1 MSLPIQSPP
10 AESLSQRM
18 DHVEVYP
25 ASLAQRRLWFLEQ
38 LQGETSVYNVDVG
51 LWLYGP
57 LNLAALQSSLQEVVN
72 RHESLRTSFRLQGG
86 EILQVVAPTLQVTI
100 PGIDFS
106 NFTDPLPRAY
116 EFAKREVETP
126 FDLSSGPL
134 FRTRIIRIRAE
145 EHIFLCTMHH
155 TVTDA
160 WSMQLF
166 VKELGKLYEAF
177 LDGRPHDLPELPI
190 QYGDYSE
197 WQNQTFATESARQQL
212 DYWKRTLHGAPPV
225 LELPTDRPRPVEQ
238 TFRGATHTA
247 AVPGEIVER
256 VKAFAARQQATP
268 FMLFLAAL
276 KVLLFRYT
284 GEADVVV
291 GVPVAGRERVETE
304 ALIGFFINSLALRSD
319 LNGNPRFIDLLAQVR
334 ETTLAA
340 FAHADVPFE
349 QVVEALQPERN
360 LSYNPIFQVMCSSIK
375 SAVGSRD
382 FGNLKVFPY
391 VIDRSTSIFDLNLT
405 LVEWLDGTWWTQID
419 YNTDLFDA
427 STVEHL
433 QQHFHNLLEGIAANP
448 EQRIADLPL
457 LSEAEEQ
464 ELVVDFNNTSADFQ
478 RDRCLHQFFEEQVTR
493 TPDAIAVIAGDE
505 RISYTELNKRAD
517 SLASQLLRQGVGP
530 DTAVGICADRCI
542 SLLVGIL
549 AILKAGG
556 AYVPLD
562 PKYPVERL
570 RLMLEHSGCRVLLAQ
585 KRCREKFIGHG
596 GNSIGFIDVDRK
608 WPLTD
613 IARTD
618 RKAPLPENLAY
629 LLFTSGSTGTPKG
642 VAVEHRNA
650 ANFIQWAQTI
660 FTREELAGAL
670 FATSVCFDL
679 SIFEMFV
686 PWSVGGTVIVATNA
700 LSLPELPAAK
710 KVTLI
715 NTVPSIMAE
724 LMRSGGVPDSVLTVN
739 LAGEALS
746 TSLVRDLHDRTR
758 VRHVY
763 NLYGPTEATTYA
775 TYTRVDRDAD
785 VTIGKPIANTQAY
798 ILDRNSKLV
807 PRGGRGEL
815 YLGGAGL
822 ARGYLGHRGLTA
834 ERFVNNPFS
843 KEPEAR
849 LYRTGDLCRQRP
861 DGSIEYLGRLDHQVK
876 VRGFRIELGEIEAT
890 LEKHES
896 VQQAIAAVCES
907 AGEKRLVAYITAAPD
922 RVVQIRELRKHL
934 ETTLPGYMVP
944 QAFVVL
950 NEFPRTLNGK
960 VDRRALPAPEAERD
974 SGAVSPRNEVEQT
987 LTNIW
992 ESVLGVTPIGVT
1004 DNFFDLGGHSLM
1016 AARLIAQIQDVTG
1029 KKIPLSS
1036 IFRAPTVEGFARLL
1050 ADESVAKPDPV
1061 LMPLNSGNGGVPFFA
1076 IAAPGVDS
1084 LGFALLAR
1092 HLTKHD
1098 VYKIQMPGP
1107 AIGTTP
1113 IENDELRSVAR
1124 EYVAAML
1131 NAQPDGPYCLGGMC
1145 AGVHIAQH
1153 IIMELEAQGKE
1164 VALFAI
1170 FDTWVWEN
1178 SQIRPLWMLEY
1189 YRQRLRG
1196 LPHLSAGELL
1206 KVAGKVLRRS
1216 LKQKRSE
1223 RSEWQKFY
1231 WPGKE
1236 FQAPRFEAPI
1246 QLFKRPRQPYF
1257 YARDPLM
1264 GWGER
1269 SAGGIEI
1276 CEVDCGHSEILRQP
1290 FVQSI
1295 ARRLSEKLLEV
1306 NARAERSS
1314 LRFSVPEKHAH
1325 RNVNSPLTV

>member
-1 MSLPIQSPP
+1 M
-10 AESLSQRM
+10 
-18 DHVEVYP
+18 YP

-38 LQGETSVYNVDVG
+38 LQAETPVYNVDVG

-86 EILQVVAPTLQVTI
+86 EVLQVVAPTLEVTI
-100 PGIDFS
+100 LGVDFS
-106 NFTDPLPRAY
+106 NLPDPLPRAY

-126 FDLSSGPL
+126 FDLSTGPL
-134 FRTRIIRIRAE
+134 FRARIIRVGAE
-145 EHIFLCTMHH
+145 EQIFLCTMHH
-155 TVTDA
+155 SITDA

-166 VKELGKLYEAF
+166 VKELGTLYEAF
-177 LDGRPHDLPELPI
+177 SDGKPYHLPELPI

-197 WQNQTFATESARQQL
+197 WQHETFATEIAQQQL
-212 DYWKRTLHGAPPV
+212 DYWKRTLQGAPPV
-225 LELPTDRPRPVEQ
+225 LELPTDRPRRVEQ
-238 TFRGATHTA
+238 RFRGATHTSE
-247 AVPGEIVER
+247 VPSEIVER
-256 VKAFAARQQATP
+256 VRAFAARQQATP

-291 GVPVAGRERVETE
+291 GVPVAGRSRVETE
-304 ALIGFFINSLALRSD
+304 TLIGFFVNSLALRSD
-319 LNGNPRFIDLLAQVR
+319 VNGNPRFIDFLAQIR

-360 LSYNPIFQVMCSSIK
+360 LSYNPVFQVMCSSIK

-391 VIDRSTSIFDLNLT
+391 VIDRSASIFDLNVT
-405 LVEWLDGTWWTQID
+405 LVEWLDGTCWTQID

-427 STVEHL
+427 STIEHL

-457 LSEAEEQ
+457 LSEAEER

-478 RDRCLHQFFEEQVTR
+478 PDLCLHHFFEEQVAR
-493 TPDAIAVIAGDE
+493 TPDAMAVISGDE
-505 RISYTELNKRAD
+505 RISYGELNQRAD
-517 SLASQLLRQGVGP
+517 RLASHLLRQGVGA
-530 DTAVGICADRCI
+530 DTPVGICADRGI
-542 SLLVGIL
+542 SLLVGML

-562 PKYPVERL
+562 PKYPAERL
-570 RLMLEHSGCRVLLAQ
+570 RLMLADSGCRFLLAQ
-585 KRCREKFIGHG
+585 KKLREKFTGHG
-596 GNSIGFIDVDRK
+596 GNSIGFIDVDRG
-608 WPLTD
+608 WPVAD
-613 IARTD
+613 GAQAS
-618 RKAPLPENLAY
+618 RKPPVPQNLAY
-629 LLFTSGSTGTPKG
+629 ILFTSGSTGTPKG

-650 ANFIQWAQTI
+650 VNFVQWAQTI
-660 FTREELAGAL
+660 FTREELAGTL
-670 FATSVCFDL
+670 FATSICFDL

-686 PWSVGGTVIVATNA
+686 PWSMGGTVIVAPNA

-724 LMRSGGVPDSVLTVN
+724 LMRAGGVPDSALTVN
-739 LAGEALS
+739 LAGEALP
-746 TSLVRDLHDRTR
+746 TSLVRELYDRTR

-775 TYTRVDRDAD
+775 SYTRLDRDAD

-822 ARGYLGHRGLTA
+822 ARGYFGQPALSA
-834 ERFVNNPFS
+834 ERFVKNPFS

-849 LYRTGDLCRQRP
+849 LYRTGDLCRQRL

-876 VRGFRIELGEIEAT
+876 VRGFRIELGEIEAS

-896 VQQAIAAVCES
+896 VRQAIATVRES
-907 AGEKRLVAYITAAPD
+907 AGEKRLVAYITAKPD
-922 RVVQIRELRKHL
+922 RVAQVPELRGHL
-934 ETTLPGYMVP
+934 ETTLPRYMVP
-944 QAFVVL
+944 QVFVL
-950 NEFPRTLNGK
+950 MDAFPRTLNGK
-960 VDRRALPAPEAERD
+960 VDRRALPAPEAERH
-974 SGAVSPRNEVEQT
+974 SQAVSPRDEVEQT

-992 ESVLGVTPIGVT
+992 ESVLGITPIGVT

-1036 IFRAPTVEGFARLL
+1036 IFRAPTIEGLARLL
-1050 ADESVAKPDPV
+1050 ASESVGNPDPV
-1061 LMPLNSGNGGVPFFA
+1061 LMPLSSGNGGVPFFA

-1092 HLTKHD
+1092 HLTTHA
-1098 VYKIQMPGP
+1098 VYKIQVPGP
-1107 AIGTTP
+1107 VIGATP
-1113 IENDELRSVAR
+1113 IENDELRTIAR
-1124 EYVAAML
+1124 EYVGAML
-1131 NAQPDGPYCLGGMC
+1131 NVQPNGPYCLGGMC

-1189 YRQRLRG
+1189 YRQQLRRL
-1196 LPHLSAGELL
+1196 PNLSVGELL
-1206 KVAGKVLRRS
+1206 KAAGKILRRS
-1216 LKQKRSE
+1216 LKRNRSE

-1231 WPGKE
+1231 WPGQD

-1246 QLFKRPRQPYF
+1246 LLFKRPRQPYF
-1257 YARDPLM
+1257 YTGDPQM
-1264 GWGER
+1264 GWGAR
-1269 SAGGIEI
+1269 SAGGVET
-1276 CEVDCGHSEILRQP
+1276 CEVDCGHYEILRQP

-1295 ARRLSEKLLEV
+1295 ARRLSEKLLEI
-1306 NARAERSS
+1306 NARVERSS
-1314 LRFSVPEKHAH
+1314 LRFSLAEQQTR
-1325 RNVNSPLTV
+1325 RNVDSPLTV

>member
-1 MSLPIQSPP
+1 MSLPVDSVSLGQSSPQP
-10 AESLSQRM
+10 KAA
-18 DHVEVYP
+18 EVYP

-38 LQGETSVYNVDVG
+38 LQAETSVYNVDVG

-57 LNLAALQSSLQEVVN
+57 LNLAALLSSLQEVVN
-72 RHESLRTSFRLQGG
+72 RQESLRTSFRLQGG
-86 EILQVVAPTLQVTI
+86 EVLQVVAPAHEATI
-100 PGIDFS
+100 PSVDFS
-106 NFTDPLPRAY
+106 NLPGPLLRAY

-134 FRTRIIRIRAE
+134 FRARIIRVGAE

-155 TVTDA
+155 SITDA

-166 VKELGKLYEAF
+166 VKELGALYEAF
-177 LDGRPHDLPELPI
+177 SNGKPHDLPDLPI

-197 WQNQTFATESARQQL
+197 WQHETFASEIAQQQL
-212 DYWKRTLHGAPPV
+212 DHWKRTLQGAPPV
-225 LELPTDRPRPVEQ
+225 LRLPTDRPRPAEQ
-238 TFRGATHTA
+238 TFRGATHTS
-247 AVPGEIVER
+247 AVPADIVER

-268 FMLFLAAL
+268 FMLFLAAF

-291 GVPVAGRERVETE
+291 GVPVAGRSRVETE
-304 ALIGFFINSLALRSD
+304 ALIGFFVNSLALRSD
-319 LNGNPRFIDLLAQVR
+319 LNGNPRFIDFLAQVR

-391 VIDRSTSIFDLNLT
+391 VIDRSTSIFDLNVT
-405 LVEWLDGTWWTQID
+405 LVEWLDGRWWTQID
-419 YNTDLFDA
+419 YNTDLFDGP
-427 STVEHL
+427 TIERL
-433 QQHFHNLLEGIAANP
+433 QQHFHNLLERIAANP

-457 LSEAEEQ
+457 LSQSEQ
-464 ELVVDFNNTSADFQ
+464 RELVVDFNNTSADFQ
-478 RDRCLHQFFEEQVTR
+478 RDRCLHNFFEEQVTR

-505 RISYTELNKRAD
+505 RISYGELNQRAYG
-517 SLASQLLRQGVGP
+517 LASQLLRQGVGP

-562 PKYPVERL
+562 PKYPTERL
-570 RLMLEHSGCRVLLAQ
+570 RLMLEHSGSRLLLAQ
-585 KRCREKFIGHG
+585 DKFRNKFTDKGIDFVDLDREWPPADVAQASRKR
-596 GNSIGFIDVDRK
+596 
-608 WPLTD
+608 P
-613 IARTD
+613 A
-618 RKAPLPENLAY
+618 PENLAY
-629 LLFTSGSTGTPKG
+629 ILFTSGSTGTPKG

-650 ANFIQWAQTI
+650 ANFVQWAQTL
-660 FTREELAGAL
+660 FTREELAGTL
-670 FATSVCFDL
+670 FATSICFDL

-686 PWSVGGTVIVATNA
+686 PWSMGGTVILAPNA
-700 LSLPELPAAK
+700 LSLPELRAAK

-739 LAGEALS
+739 LAGEALP
-746 TSLVRDLHDRTR
+746 TSLVRDLCDRTQ
-758 VRHVY
+758 VKHVY

-775 TYTRVDRDAD
+775 TYTRLDRDAD

-815 YLGGAGL
+815 YLGGTGL
-822 ARGYLGHRGLTA
+822 ARGYLGQPALTA

-843 KEPEAR
+843 KEPER
-849 LYRTGDLCRQRP
+849 LYRTGDLCRHRA

-876 VRGFRIELGEIEAT
+876 LRGFRIELGEIETT
-890 LEKHES
+890 LEKHDT
-896 VQQAIAAVCES
+896 VRQAIVAVRES
-907 AGEKRLVAYITAAPD
+907 AGETRLVAYITAKPD
-922 RVVQIRELRKHL
+922 RVVQAPELRRHL
-934 ETTLPGYMVP
+934 ETTLPSYMIP
-944 QAFVVL
+944 QAFVL
-950 NEFPRTLNGK
+950 MEEFPRTLNGK

-974 SGAVSPRNEVEQT
+974 SRAVLPRDEVEET
-987 LTNIW
+987 LAKIW
-992 ESVLGVTPIGVT
+992 ESVLGVTPVGVT

-1029 KKIPLSS
+1029 TKIPLSS
-1036 IFRAPTVEGFARLL
+1036 IFRAPTVEGLARLL

-1061 LMPLNSGNGGVPFFA
+1061 LMPLSSGNGGVPFFA

-1092 HLTKHD
+1092 HLTAHD
-1098 VYKIQMPGP
+1098 VYKIQPSGP
-1107 AIGTTP
+1107 VIGATP
-1113 IENDELRSVAR
+1113 IENDELRTIAR
-1124 EYVAAML
+1124 EYVAAMHKV
-1131 NAQPDGPYCLGGMC
+1131 QPNGPYCLGGMC

-1189 YRQRLRG
+1189 YRQRLRR
-1196 LPHLSAGELL
+1196 LPNLSVRELL
-1206 KVAGKVLRRS
+1206 KAAGKVLRRS
-1216 LKQKRSE
+1216 LKRNRSE

-1231 WPGKE
+1231 WPGRE
-1236 FQAPRFEAPI
+1236 FQAPRFEAPVL
-1246 QLFKRPRQPYF
+1246 LFKRPRQPYF
-1257 YARDPLM
+1257 YTGDPQM
-1264 GWGER
+1264 GWGAR

-1276 CEVDCGHSEILRQP
+1276 CEIDCGHYEILRQP
-1290 FVQSI
+1290 FVQTI
-1295 ARRLSEKLLEV
+1295 AQRLSEKLLDV
-1306 NARAERSS
+1306 NARVERSS
-1314 LRFSVPEKHAH
+1314 LRFSLTEQHAR
-1325 RNVNSPLTV
+1325 RNVDSPLTA